1 MPVYEYE
8 CPQCKAR
15 EKFSRSIMES
25 DPGYDCSTCNLKLI
39 RVYSNIGVT
48 FNGRGFYSTDKQV
61 ILVIEET
68 KQEQVL
74 TAMDRCDSC
83 GAQAYVQ
90 VKGITGELLFC
101 SHHYHKIMDSP
112 IGYEKMMG
120 FVLEVLD
127 ERDRLTENRL
137 KEGD

>member
-1 MPVYEYE
+1 
-8 CPQCKAR
+8 
-15 EKFSRSIMES
+15 
-25 DPGYDCSTCNLKLI
+25 
-39 RVYSNIGVT
+39 
-48 FNGRGFYSTDKQV
+48 
-61 ILVIEET
+61 LVIEET

-101 SHHYHKIMDSP
+101 SHHYNKIMDNPVS
-112 IGYEKMMG
+112 YQKMMG

-127 ERDRLTENRL
+127 ERDRLIENRL
-137 KEGD
+137 KEGK

>member
-1 MPVYEYE
+1 
-8 CPQCKAR
+8 
-15 EKFSRSIMES
+15 
-25 DPGYDCSTCNLKLI
+25 
-39 RVYSNIGVT
+39 
-48 FNGRGFYSTDKQV
+48 
-61 ILVIEET
+61 LVIEET

-101 SHHYHKIMDSP
+101 SHHYNKIMDSP

>member
-1 MPVYEYE
+1 
-8 CPQCKAR
+8 
-15 EKFSRSIMES
+15 
-25 DPGYDCSTCNLKLI
+25 
-39 RVYSNIGVT
+39 
-48 FNGRGFYSTDKQV
+48 
-61 ILVIEET
+61 LVIEET

-101 SHHYHKIMDSP
+101 SHHYNKIMDSP

-127 ERDRLTENRL
+127 ERDRLVENRL